1 MCPREGL
8 TPPRL
13 LADAMLGKLA
23 RWLRLLGYDT
33 LYLQADDA
41 LLAHRARSEGRIL
54 LTRDRELAKRRGLET
69 LLISSEILEEQ
80 LVQVLQAIGAP
91 PEPARPR
98 CMECNALL
106 RELTPAEARGQVPI
120 YVAQTQTE
128 FHQCPTCLKITWPGT
143 HWDGIQQRLE
153 RVRKTN
159 SAICHLVKSAQVT
172 PAPDTIRDGIG
183 TPYRRKPAPR

>member
-1 MCPREGL
+1 MCSQEENAAPS
-8 TPPRL
+8 L

-33 LYLQADDA
+33 LYLQVDDA

-54 LTRDRELAKRRGLET
+54 LTRDRELVKRRGLHF

-80 LVQVLQAIGAP
+80 LVQVLQAVGPP
-91 PEPARPR
+91 PEPAGPR
-98 CMECNALL
+98 CMECNTPL
-106 RELTPAEARGQVPI
+106 REIPLAEARSQVPI

-128 FHQCPTCLKITWPGT
+128 FRQCPTCQRITWPGT

-153 RVRKTN
+153 RVRDQLAGSK
-159 SAICHLVKSAQVT
+159 
-172 PAPDTIRDGIG
+172 
-183 TPYRRKPAPR
+183 